1 MIPEVEVDRINGK
14 VSAIGGETTL
24 YIDGRKAD
32 AREIRNLNPKDVEK
46 IEYYDVPTGKYMNDI
61 SAINFVMKQHESGGY
76 VSFNAD
82 QK

>member
-1 MIPEVEVDRINGK
+1 M
-14 VSAIGGETTL
+14 
-24 YIDGRKAD
+24 
-32 AREIRNLNPKDVEK
+32 NPKDVEK

-82 QK
+82 QKIGYLSGDYNVVAKLSKKLWIILCLPDFLKGNIVN